1 MQTASNT
8 KMSFIVSPSTIR
20 ISEALLIGWMMPTAV
35 SVGSYVAVGQLFS
48 NCLVSE

>member
-20 ISEALLIGWMMPTAV
+20 ISEALLIGWMMQQQYRLEVMLP
-35 SVGSYVAVGQLFS
+35 
-48 NCLVSE
+48 